1 MENII
6 EGTDSRTRNRSAD
19 SIAMFVE
26 LESLWPT
33 DESGNSMP
41 DSDVNKP
48 ALARRVR
55 TGVERLVGG
64 RLPAIIAVKLLNVYL
79 ATRRKYERLEA
90 TEENEDS
97 RICETIEN
105 LASSSPYIWSPDV
118 LEVTV

>member
-6 EGTDSRTRNRSAD
+6 EGTDSRARNRSAD

-64 RLPAIIAVKLLNVYL
+64 PMNPPRQLDTIKVKEK
-79 ATRRKYERLEA
+79 R
-90 TEENEDS
+90 
-97 RICETIEN
+97 
-105 LASSSPYIWSPDV
+105 
-118 LEVTV
+118 